1 MKTSPSSE
9 MVHPAGE
16 DGPGF
21 KLSTLGGLVTI
32 ERTDEALTP
41 YGGLA
46 AWSAFVQRLGT
57 IERLAQRYPGQRSSP
72 NAAPVRE
79 VLHSFMA
86 TVLIE
91 GRRFSHVGWL
101 RDDPGVAAVLG
112 LERVRGEDALPRL
125 VRPLGEEQA
134 RTWLGTAETELYR
147 GLPARFIGD
156 WDSTVNTRYGQ
167 QEGAEVGYNPF
178 KRGRPSHH
186 PLACVAAG
194 TRLCLH
200 MAWRPGKA
208 VSATGWQ
215 EAMERLWG
223 HADIRSRLWLNRGD
237 SGFGQESVCA
247 WHEAAGQER
256 PKYLFKLRL
265 TKNVRRAIAKVP
277 PEAWKGCPTLGT
289 EQVAETTLQ
298 LDGWSRARR
307 VVIART
313 LKPLNRGPQEEFWST
328 AEDEVS
334 VYVTNLAVAE
344 ATRGADRVAVSEA
357 GRHRERV
364 RRSEEPVGLSGLLQ
378 PARRGDGERGAVG
391 LADLQLVDAVCA
403 VAGAGARAA
412 HGGSAIPT
420 PVSGAGG
427 ADELERTAADVETG
441 GGPGVVAAAKG
452 LLRAALPVVEVNCA
466 AVGNPTA
473 VPAAAGVRD
482 AGRSRGMVR
491 SDCPVSQRM
500 TLNCG
505 F

>member
-1 MKTSPSSE
+1 MGVDILLKN
-9 MVHPAGE
+9 PA
-16 DGPGF
+16 
-21 KLSTLGGLVTI
+21 LV
-32 ERTDEALTP
+32 EE
-41 YGGLA
+41 
-46 AWSAFVQRLGT
+46 
-57 IERLAQRYPGQRSSP
+57 GQ
-72 NAAPVRE
+72 PVRE

-125 VRPLGEEQA
+125 VRTLGEEQA
-134 RTWLGTAETELYR
+134 RSWLGTAETELFR
-147 GLPARFIGD
+147 GLPARLIGD

-256 PKYLFKLRL
+256 PRYLFKLRL

-277 PEAWKGCPTLGT
+277 SEAWKGCPTLGT

-344 ATRGADRVAVSEA
+344 ATAEQIVWLYRKRADTENVFDEVKNQWGFRGFCSQRGVVTESAARLVWLTYNLWTLFVRLMALEPGQHTEAVRSRRQFLVLA
-357 GRHRERV
+357 AQMRCSGR
-364 RRSEEPVGLSGLLQ
+364 RRTWNL
-378 PARRGDGERGAVG
+378 AVG
-391 LADLQLVDAVCA
+391 
-403 VAGAGARAA
+403 R
-412 HGGSAIPT
+412 
-420 PVSGAGG
+420 
-427 ADELERTAADVETG
+427 EW
-441 GGPGVVAAAKG
+441 
-452 LLRAALPVVEVNCA
+452 
-466 AVGNPTA
+466 
-473 VPAAAGVRD
+473 
-482 AGRSRGMVR
+482 
-491 SDCPVSQRM
+491 
-500 TLNCG
+500 
-505 F
+505 

>member
-1 MKTSPSSE
+1 MNTWPPSE
-9 MVHPAGE
+9 MVHLAGE

-21 KLSTLGGLVTI
+21 KLSTLGGMVTI

-57 IERLAQRYPGQRSSP
+57 IERLAARYPGQRISP

-79 VLHSFMA
+79 VLHSFMG

-112 LERVRGEDALPRL
+112 LKRVRGEDALPRL
-125 VRPLGEEQA
+125 LRPLTEAQA
-134 RTWLGTAETELYR
+134 RTWLGTAEAELYR

-178 KRGRPSHH
+178 KHGRPSHH

-237 SGFGQESVCA
+237 IGFGQEPVCA

-256 PKYLFKLRL
+256 PKFLFKLRL
-265 TKNVRRAIAKVP
+265 TRNVRRAIAQVP

-313 LKPLNRGPQEEFWST
+313 LKPANRGPQEEFWST

-334 VYVTNLAVAE
+334 VYVTNLSVAE
-344 ATRGADRVAVSEA
+344 VTAEQIVWLYRKRADTENVFDEVKNQWGFRGFCSQRGVVTESAARLVWLTYNLWTLFVRLLALEPGQHTEAVRSRRQFLVLA
-357 GRHRERV
+357 AQMSCSGRQRTWK
-364 RRSEEPVGLSGLLQ
+364 L
-378 PARRGDGERGAVG
+378 AVG
-391 LADLQLVDAVCA
+391 RVWWQQLKGCYERLCLWLKSTAPQLETQRQFLRLLAFE
-403 VAGAGARAA
+403 
-412 HGGSAIPT
+412 T
-420 PVSGAGG
+420 PVDPGEWFAQTVLCPSG
-427 ADELERTAADVETG
+427 
-441 GGPGVVAAAKG
+441 
-452 LLRAALPVVEVNCA
+452 
-466 AVGNPTA
+466 
-473 VPAAAGVRD
+473 
-482 AGRSRGMVR
+482 
-491 SDCPVSQRM
+491 
-500 TLNCG
+500 
-505 F
+505 